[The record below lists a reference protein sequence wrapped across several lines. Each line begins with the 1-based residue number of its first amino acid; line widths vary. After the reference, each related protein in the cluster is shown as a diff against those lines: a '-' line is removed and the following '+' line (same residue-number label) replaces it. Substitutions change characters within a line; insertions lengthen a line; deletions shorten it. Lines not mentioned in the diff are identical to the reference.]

1 MGGGTACMIP
11 NTCSMS
17 RRTRSDDRAVG
28 RSAARLALPI
38 DPAIDPSHP
47 SEENLRAMARAER
60 ESKARGKGRRER
72 ATGRGPGLRRLIAAA
87 AFMPVA
93 SRAPLYARLL
103 WSLLADSRT
112 PVSRK
117 ALLGVALGYVALGRD
132 IVPDRIP
139 ILGQLDDLVVV
150 ALAIELFLEGLE
162 PDLLAEK
169 LEEAGIPRTA
179 YDEDVARVRRLV
191 PGPLRRTA
199 RRIPDAVQAI
209 ADAISNSGIR
219 PRLRGWIA
227 GEGSAADL
235 G

>member
-1 MGGGTACMIP
+1 
-11 NTCSMS
+11 
-17 RRTRSDDRAVG
+17 
-28 RSAARLALPI
+28 
-38 DPAIDPSHP
+38 
-47 SEENLRAMARAER
+47 MARAD
-60 ESKARGKGRRER
+60 A
-72 ATGRGPGLRRLIAAA
+72 ATDRDKKQAKRGRGAGLRRLIAAA
-87 AFMPVA
+87 AILPIA

-103 WSLLADSRT
+103 ASLLVDPRT

-117 ALLGVALGYVALGRD
+117 AMLGVALGYIVLGRD

-150 ALAIELFLEGLE
+150 ALATELFLEGLDE
-162 PDLLAEK
+162 ALLTEK

-179 YDEDVARVRRLV
+179 YDEDVARVRRMV

-199 RRIPDAVQAI
+199 RRIPGAIQAVADAV
-209 ADAISNSGIR
+209 SRSGIQ
-219 PRLRGWIA
+219 PRLRGWIV